1 MNKKQSSDKKKED
14 EFEILQ
20 VFGIKLKVKDP
31 KIADLLT
38 TDVKTDISAF
48 RQKVGNTQ
56 EEEKAEEDRV
66 IASEQVESL
75 EEFESVIN
83 RIGKKLEFDISLGKV
98 WRSSTGIAV
107 LLRPVFDSISFEI
120 AKAKVDELSKKQGKI
135 KTENVGLFVTR
146 HTVSCDILK
155 AAIRSKNMY
164 QQMRVVSNENLYE
177 LLDLK
182 ETGYL
187 KHRQVV
193 TLMVPLDNVDV
204 GELLNIIKAVAIPTS
219 LQDYLGRKKS

>member
-1 MNKKQSSDKKKED
+1 MNKKQSSDNKKED

-75 EEFESVIN
+75 EEFESVAD
-83 RIGKKLEFDISLGKV
+83 RISD
-98 WRSSTGIAV
+98 R
-107 LLRPVFDSISFEI
+107 
-120 AKAKVDELSKKQGKI
+120 LSK
-135 KTENVGLFVTR
+135 
-146 HTVSCDILK
+146 S
-155 AAIRSKNMY
+155 
-164 QQMRVVSNENLYE
+164 
-177 LLDLK
+177 
-182 ETGYL
+182 
-187 KHRQVV
+187 
-193 TLMVPLDNVDV
+193 
-204 GELLNIIKAVAIPTS
+204 
-219 LQDYLGRKKS
+219 